1 MKHKTALILTV
12 ALLASACATPTWK
25 ACRDGAVS
33 QTEEWKYTQVQAA
46 VACERVV
53 LKKSA
58 KFNKEKEV
66 WEINPAAVSVED
78 AKKVLEDKAKSLDEI
93 LSYRDKELSDFID
106 WFKGMR
112 QGLEKEEKIALWLL
126 RRIQF
131 VHTFNEFT
139 NLVGELPKEMLGK
152 EAEYFMP
159 YGRNTYS
166 LRMLYPSR
174 DLYKI
179 PFTALYL
186 ENAKKEGVLSK
197 IDSFYVLDDQKYAK
211 KLENLRDPNEFSWE
225 KRQRG
230 WKVDSYM
237 IIPAS
242 DIKPANNVV
251 QYIEIYRV
259 ENMGGIYGKLESLP
273 AVRGFLAAG
282 AQNVTVFVIDYNKEG
297 EDGFGSPDAV
307 KNIFGSIVTGRDLY
321 FDSTNREN
329 LFEALYDN
337 SRAINLKR
345 PERQKPDEKPLYVE
359 VVPMGK
365 KIDIDIWETGN
376 WTVPIEY
383 LTLNKGLEIV
393 YDSPKT
399 PEDKRLDEKQGVKKI
414 LAFKREFTRDGKK
427 VVVEIWI
434 PKKEYSGRNIAEA
447 SANNIFKVRIKG
459 GEEKSGDIEYFAERI
474 KTIIYQFGGRWF
486 QIVDNDGDGIFEKKK
501 EIGDPTVT
509 DKSTADRSFFN
520 N

>member
-1 MKHKTALILTV
+1 MKYRATLILLV
-12 ALLASACATPTWK
+12 IFLISACATPTFQ
-25 ACRDGAVS
+25 ACRNGAVS
-33 QTEEWKYTQVQAA
+33 QKEEWKYTQIQAE

-53 LKKSA
+53 LKKAA
-58 KFNKEKEV
+58 KFNKEKGI
-66 WEINPAAVSVED
+66 WEINPAAISIEEER
-78 AKKVLEDKAKSLDEI
+78 KVLEDRAKSLDEI
-93 LSYRDKELSDFID
+93 LSYKNRELSDFVN

-112 QGLEKEEKIALWLL
+112 QGLEKEEKITLWLL

-131 VHTFNEFT
+131 VDTFNKFT
-139 NLVGELPKEMLGK
+139 NLVGELPKEMLGQ

-174 DLYKI
+174 DLYKM

-186 ENAKKEGVLSK
+186 ETAKKEGIFSK
-197 IDSFYVLDDQKYAK
+197 IDSFYVSDYQKYAK

-225 KRQRG
+225 ERQRG

-237 IIPAS
+237 IIPAGNLKPS
-242 DIKPANNVV
+242 DNIV

-259 ENMGGIYGKLESLP
+259 DENGKAELFP

-282 AQNVTVFVIDYNKEG
+282 AQKVTVFVIDYNKQG

-307 KNIFGSIVTGRDLY
+307 KNLFTSFVTGRDLY
-321 FDSTNREN
+321 LDMTSRGD

-337 SRAINLKR
+337 SFTVNLKR
-345 PERQKPDEKPLYVE
+345 PERQKPEEKLVYLE

-365 KIDIDIWETGN
+365 KVDVDVWENGN

-383 LTLNKGLEIV
+383 LVLSNTLYIV
-393 YDSPKT
+393 YDLPKT
-399 PEDKRLDEKQGVKKI
+399 PEETHLETKKGLKKI
-414 LAFKREFTRDGKK
+414 IAFKREFVQDGRKT
-427 VVVEIWI
+427 VTETWI
-434 PKKEYSGRNIAEA
+434 PRKDYSERNIVEA
-447 SANNIFKVRIKG
+447 SAQGVFKIRRKG

-474 KTIIYQFGGRWF
+474 KTIMYQFGGRWF

-509 DKSTADRSFFN
+509 KKSAVNESFQ
-520 N
+520 